1 MRTRQIKTQ
10 ADVDRYIAKGYG
22 AGERDA
28 YIPWI
33 KVRDIAS
40 RGRSREVHG
49 SKTNRVH
56 HLQSDLEYWYWLTLE
71 FSEQVVDIR
80 EQYPLFPSSESMA
93 IASSLGIEY
102 PKYPGTNVMFV
113 LPTDVLVTLKQ
124 PDGKFRLAA
133 RTLKYQAELDDPK
146 TRRRTLEKFELERA
160 IWRSRGVSDWA
171 IVTDQVIGKTLAANL
186 QWLRK
191 AAHPQRHLLQ
201 PALRKAYKDYLKY
214 YCNAERTLASV
225 IRSAATAV
233 TLPYDDGVMM
243 FKDLVWTKE
252 VLVNLRVDSL
262 ALTGPCP
269 SLSFPAPVVT
279 EKVA

>member
-22 AGERDA
+22 AGERES
-28 YIPWI
+28 YIPWL

-40 RGRSREVHG
+40 RGRSREVKS

-56 HLQSDLEYWYWLTLE
+56 HLQSDLEYWYWLALE

-80 EQYPLFPSSESMA
+80 EQYPLFASPESMA
-93 IASSLGIEY
+93 IANSLGIEY
-102 PKYPGTNVMFV
+102 PKYPSTNVLFV
-113 LPTDVLVTLKQ
+113 LTTDVLVTVKR
-124 PDGKFRLAA
+124 PDGTIGLAA
-133 RTLKYQAELDDPK
+133 RTLKYQDELEDPK
-146 TRRRTLEKFELERA
+146 TRRRTLEKFELEKA
-160 IWRSRGVSDWA
+160 IWRSKGVTDWA
-171 IVTDQVIGKTLAANL
+171 VVTDQIIGKTLATNL

-201 PALRKAYKDYLKY
+201 PALRNAYKEYLKY
-214 YCNAERTLASV
+214 YCNPDRTLASV

-233 TLPYDDGVMM
+233 TLPYEDGVVI
-243 FKDLVWTKE
+243 FKDLVWMKE
-252 VLVNLRVDSL
+252 VLVNLRKDAL

-269 SLSFPAPVVT
+269 SFSFPAPVVA